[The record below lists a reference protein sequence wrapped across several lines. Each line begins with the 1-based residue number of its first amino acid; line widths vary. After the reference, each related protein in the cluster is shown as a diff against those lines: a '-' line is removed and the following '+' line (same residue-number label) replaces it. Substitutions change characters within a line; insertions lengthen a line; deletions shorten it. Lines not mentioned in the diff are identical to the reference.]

1 LLNNPKKDDDEINF
15 AQFQLMYG
23 DPDGNI
29 EKDYE
34 NFMKFQMHRQNADI
48 RDVEANAAAAVG
60 RSKNINS
67 NTDFTKAGGANAN
80 TKHVPYADRKGG
92 R

>member
-1 LLNNPKKDDDEINF
+1 MKVDGHNLEIHQQKKFLLNNPKKDEDDVNF

-34 NFMKFQMHRQNADI
+34 NFMKFQMHRQN
-48 RDVEANAAAAVG
+48 
-60 RSKNINS
+60 
-67 NTDFTKAGGANAN
+67 
-80 TKHVPYADRKGG
+80 
-92 R
+92 

>member
-1 LLNNPKKDDDEINF
+1 
-15 AQFQLMYG
+15 
-23 DPDGNI
+23 
-29 EKDYE
+29 
-34 NFMKFQMHRQNADI
+34 MHRQNADI
-48 RDVEANAAAAVG
+48 NNYEANAQAAVG

-67 NTDFTKAGGANAN
+67 NTDFTVAGGANAM